1 MGLFGLFSRYVARQ
15 YLAWF
20 LFFLTVF
27 LLLVLLVDTLELLRR
42 ASGKDHI
49 PLSAVLY
56 MGVLK
61 LPRVGQKIIP
71 FVILFSA
78 MITFWRLTRSQ
89 ELVVARA
96 VGISAWQFLAP
107 VLAVA
112 FLIGVVRVTVIHPV
126 GAHFIAEFNRLEEF
140 YFDNRTDNFEI
151 SSSGLWLRQQNGSD
165 EYFIHAAGIDA
176 ATKTLNDVLVVKFA
190 EGRVYKF
197 RIDADAAVLLDDR
210 WRLHDGILRAGNLA
224 PKPVQSYDIPT
235 ALTVERLEESFAAPE
250 TISFWGL
257 PRFIHILE
265 QTGFSAVRHRLH
277 FQSLLGQPF
286 LYCAMVLLAAVFSL
300 RQIRGGGT
308 LLMVTGGVATGF
320 AVFIFTDVILS
331 IGMSEAIPPFLAAW
345 APAGICL
352 LLGGTALLH
361 AEDG

>member
-1 MGLFGLFSRYVARQ
+1 MGLFGLFSRYIAWQ
-15 YLAWF
+15 YLVWF

-27 LLLVLLVDTLELLRR
+27 LTLVLLVDTLELLRR
-42 ASGKDHI
+42 ASGKEHI

-78 MITFWRLTRSQ
+78 MITLWRLTRSQ

-96 VGISAWQFLAP
+96 VGISAWQFLTP
-107 VLAVA
+107 LLFVA
-112 FLIGVVRVTVIHPV
+112 FMVGVIRVTVIHPL
-126 GAHFIAEFNRLEEF
+126 GAHSIAEFNRLEEF

-151 SSSGLWLRQQNGSD
+151 SSSGLWLRQQTETD
-165 EYFIHAAGIDA
+165 EYFIHAAAIDGA
-176 ATKTLNDVLVVKFA
+176 EKSLKDVLVIKFEA
-190 EGRVYKF
+190 GNRYKF
-197 RIDADAAVLLDDR
+197 RIDADTALLMADR
-210 WRLHDGILRAGNLA
+210 WRLQHGVLRAGNLP
-224 PKPVQSYDIPT
+224 PKSVDQYDIPT
-235 ALTVERLEESFAAPE
+235 SLTVERLEESFASPE

-257 PRFIHILE
+257 PRFIQVLE
-265 QTGFSAVRHRLH
+265 QTGFSSLRHRLH
-277 FQSLLGQPF
+277 YQSLLGQPF

-300 RQIRGGGT
+300 RQIRSGGT
-308 LLMVTGGVATGF
+308 LLMVSGGVITGF

-331 IGMSEAIPPFLAAW
+331 VGMSEAIPPFLAAW
-345 APAGICL
+345 APAGISL